1 MKTSA
6 SPFTAL
12 ALAEQQL
19 STLDAALLRR
29 RLKQTQSP
37 CDVEVS
43 VAGRLL
49 KAFCSNDYLG
59 FANHP
64 QLIAA
69 MAEGA
74 AQYGVGS
81 GASHLISGHSQ
92 AHDLLETEL
101 ARTQAKHIDDARAL
115 FFCTGYLANITAVT
129 ALAGL
134 GLGLRAANPNAGI
147 SIYSA
152 KLNHA
157 SLIDGVKLA
166 AAQTKAAVHL
176 FDHTNLA
183 HLTEMLQADSA
194 AHKLIVTDG
203 VFSMDGDLAPVTD
216 LLTIAKAHDALLIV
230 DDAHGFGVLGKY
242 GHGILEH
249 FHIQSDRIVYIGT
262 LGKAAGVSGAF
273 VCAHQT
279 LMECLIQKGRPY
291 IYSTATPP
299 AIAHT
304 VLASL
309 HLIEGEEGQARRT
322 HLNQL
327 IAIWRQ
333 EMKLHHWQASSSMTP
348 IQPLV
353 LGSNAAALFASK
365 QLDEAGYWIPA
376 IRPPTVPEG
385 SARLRITF
393 SANHSTQAVR
403 ELISEL
409 QKIEASVHNASE
421 TKTV

>member
-1 MKTSA
+1 MKSSTT
-6 SPFTAL
+6 PFTAL
-12 ALAEQQL
+12 ALAQQQL
-19 STLDAALLRR
+19 DSLDAALLRR

-37 CDVEVS
+37 CDVAVT
-43 VAGRLL
+43 VGGRQL

-81 GASHLISGHSQ
+81 GASHLISGHSL

-101 ARTQAKHIDDARAL
+101 ARTQLEYIHDARAL
-115 FFCTGYLANITAVT
+115 FFCTGYLANITAIT

-134 GLGLRAANPNAGI
+134 GLQGVNQNAGI

-176 FDHTNLA
+176 FDHTKLA
-183 HLTEMLQADSA
+183 DLNEMLQADSS

-203 VFSMDGDLAPVTD
+203 VFSMDGDLAPVSD
-216 LLTIAKAHDALLIV
+216 LLAIAEAHDALLIV

-249 FHIQSDRIVYIGT
+249 CQIQSDRIVYIGT

-273 VCAHQT
+273 VCAHKI

-322 HLNQL
+322 QLNQL
-327 IAIWRQ
+327 IAIWQQ
-333 EMKLHHWQASSSMTP
+333 EMQLQHWHVGSSMTP

-393 SANHSTQAVR
+393 SANHSTLAVR

-409 QKIEASVHNASE
+409 QKIEASVHTSIE
-421 TKTV
+421 TKTA